1 MKKVGFVI
9 FVNLIFYLTA
19 LTVEAL
25 DGSTVPTEPR
35 YALVIGNGAYTH
47 VSPLNNPVND
57 AADIAAALQG
67 LGFRVDKVLNGS
79 LEQMEEAVGRLK
91 NQLSTNAN
99 AYGFFFYAG
108 HGIQSGEDNY
118 LIPVDANIPSEN
130 YLRQR
135 ALSVQ
140 AMLDEL
146 NDAENAL
153 NIVVLDACRDN
164 PFSWSRSV
172 SRGLGLVRSQPA
184 DSIIVYATS
193 SGQTAADGIGRN
205 GLFSGE
211 LLKHLSSPGLGIKE
225 VFDRT
230 GLGVKNASGGK
241 QIPAVYSQFFAQ
253 AYLNGRGPEPQP
265 MPSPSA
271 FSSSLLDMVAVP
283 GGVFKMGSPTGLW
296 DQKPV
301 HQVTVSSFWMSS
313 HEITQAQYENVT
325 GSNPAHFKGDP
336 GRPVESV
343 TWYDAVEFCNK
354 LSELEGL
361 EKVYAISERVPSS
374 GCPIRSAKVTMDRRA
389 NGYRLPTEAE
399 WEYAARGGQS
409 SRGYAYAGSNTLR
422 DVAWCVDNSGGS
434 AQAVGMKAPN
444 ELGLYD
450 LSGNVREWCWDWYGD
465 YPSGEQIEPT
475 GTSSG
480 MGRVTRGGSHCEKA
494 DACTVFNRC
503 MFAFFNADGIK
514 LEDYPKAFT
523 GKKSKTPNAIETS
536 RALAVKIQKDF
547 LNPDNRFASIGF
559 RVVARQSGL

>member
-1 MKKVGFVI
+1 MKKARIVI
-9 FVNLIFYLTA
+9 SIVLIFGFA
-19 LTVEAL
+19 VVAAAL
-25 DGSTVPTEPR
+25 DGGVVPAEPR
-35 YALVIGNGAYTH
+35 YALVIGNGAYAN

-57 AADIAAALQG
+57 ANDIATALQS
-67 LGFRVDKVLNGS
+67 LGFQVDKVLNGS
-79 LEQMEEAVGRLK
+79 LERMEDAVGRLK
-91 NQLSTNAN
+91 NLLGTNAN
-99 AYGFFFYAG
+99 ACGFFYYAG
-108 HGIQSGEDNY
+108 HGVQSGEDNY
-118 LIPVDANIPSEN
+118 LIPVNAIIPSEN

-164 PFSWSRSV
+164 PFSWSRGG

-205 GLFSGE
+205 GMFTGE
-211 LLKHLSSPGLGIKE
+211 LLKHLTSPGLGIKE

-230 GLGVKNASGGK
+230 GLGVKKASGGK

-253 AYLNGRGPEPQP
+253 AYLNGMIPVPQP
-265 MPSPSA
+265 VPNAIP
-271 FSSSLLDMVAVP
+271 FSSALLDMVSVA
-283 GGVFKMGSPTGLW
+283 GGSFMMGSPTGLW
-296 DQKPV
+296 DQKPA
-301 HQVTVSSFWMSS
+301 HKVTLSSFWMSRY
-313 HEITQAQYENVT
+313 EITQAQYEKVT
-325 GSNPAHFKGDP
+325 GENPAHDRSNP
-336 GRPVESV
+336 SRPVESV

-361 EKVYAISERVPSS
+361 EKTYAISERVPSS
-374 GCPIRSAKVTMDRRA
+374 GYPIQGAKVTMDRRA

-399 WEYAARGGQS
+399 WEYAARGGQN
-409 SRGYAYAGSNTLR
+409 SRGYAYAGSNALR
-422 DVAWCVDNSGGS
+422 DVAWYVDNSGGS

-480 MGRVTRGGSHCEKA
+480 MGRVTRGGSNGEKA
-494 DACTVFNRC
+494 DTCTVFNRC
-503 MFAFFNADGIK
+503 IFAFYNDAGIK

-523 GKKSKTPNAIETS
+523 GKKSKTPNAMEIS
-536 RALAVKIQKDF
+536 RSWAVEIQKDF
-547 LNPDNRFASIGF
+547 LNPDTRFSSIGF
-559 RVVARQSGL
+559 RVVARQSGR